1 MRAYALFR
9 TFLSL
14 VLIDSAITFNYFTK
28 TCIKNQEKI
37 IFAQNDS
44 ILNGNGGFLYPALV
58 S

>member
-9 TFLSL
+9 TFLA

-44 ILNGNGGFLYPALV
+44 ILNGNGGFLYLSLV